1 MLTKCPECD
10 LQVSTHAISCPHCG
24 YPFKPEKISHT
35 KKPKRLPNGFGQI
48 TKLKSNLRKPYRAMV
63 TVGKTEYGK
72 PICKLL
78 QPQAYFKTYN
88 EAYEALCLYNRN
100 PYDLD
105 TKNITFKEVY
115 KEWYEKHS
123 KKLGYKSLNGY
134 KNVYRFCQPLYDM
147 KFSNI
152 RIKHLRTVIDQ
163 DEVTPTTKRIC
174 KVMFNLLYDY
184 AVEMEYV
191 DRNYAREFSVD
202 IIKQETKH
210 KISFTEEELA
220 DMWAK
225 RKEHPILDAVLIQC
239 YSGWRPSE
247 LINLELENINL
258 EEGYMIGGMKTAAGK
273 NRRVPIHPA
282 IRSIVE
288 EKYKTATTSK
298 LFNMVYRTYY
308 NHLVEVLPGHTPHDC
323 RKTFITMAKKY
334 NVDEYAIKRI
344 VGHTITDI
352 TEEVYT
358 DRDIEWLKEEIG
370 KIPCKKEEG
379 LYV

>member
-10 LQVSTHAISCPHCG
+10 LQVSDKAISCPHCG

-115 KEWYEKHS
+115 KEWYDKHS
-123 KKLGYKSLNGY
+123 AKVGNKSVNGY
-134 KNVYRFCQPLYDM
+134 KIAYKFCQPIYDM

-152 RIKHLRTVIDQ
+152 RIKHLRQVIDQ
-163 DEVTPTTKRIC
+163 EEVKQTMKSVC

-184 AVEMEYV
+184 AVEMEYI
-191 DRNYAREFSVD
+191 DKNYAREFSID
-202 IIKQETKH
+202 AKKPQTKH

-220 DMWAK
+220 DLWSK
-225 RKEHPILDAVLIQC
+225 RQEYPILDAVLIQC

-247 LINLELENINL
+247 LVDLKLENINL
-258 EEGYMIGGMKTAAGK
+258 EEGYMMGGMKTSAGK
-273 NRRVPIHPA
+273 DRKVPIHPA
-282 IRSIVE
+282 IKPIIE
-288 EKYKTATTSK
+288 EKYHSAKGSK
-298 LFNMVYRTYY
+298 LLDLKYNTYR
-308 NHLVEVLPGHTPHDC
+308 NHFSTALPGHTPHDC
-323 RKTFITMAKKY
+323 RKTFVTLAKKY
-334 NVDEYAIKRI
+334 KVDEYAIKRI

-358 DRDIEWLKEEIG
+358 DRNFEWLKEEMQ
-370 KIPCKKEEG
+370 KIKVNVEDTQ
-379 LYV
+379 